1 MDSDLNSKEK
11 DQTTVSLD
19 GAKILLMDTNVI
31 QQKLI
36 SKMLEKNGCPVI
48 LAENYKEA
56 MNILDGEKID
66 LILLDAQFRKNN
78 GFDIAQIARK
88 KEKASG
94 RRIPIV
100 VLADSAIK
108 VHRDECM
115 AEGLDECLPKPVF
128 DVELHRVIEKLSGNN
143 GRSDSQNK

>member
-1 MDSDLNSKEK
+1 MDSNLNSKEK
-11 DQTTVSLD
+11 DQTIVSLD

-36 SKMLEKNGCPVI
+36 SKMLGKNGYPVI

-66 LILLDAQFRKNN
+66 LILLDASLRKTN
-78 GFDIAQIARK
+78 GFDIAQVVRE

-100 VLADSAIK
+100 VLADSPIK

-115 AEGLDECLPKPVF
+115 ADGLDECLPKPVF
-128 DVELHRVIEKLSGNN
+128 EMELHRVIEKLSGNN
-143 GRSDSQNK
+143 GRSVSENE